1 MNKIVKYLKSRV
13 IFENRIQVD
22 WPIYL
27 VIFLEVGQLHESSKE
42 NLAHEAIDYILSR
55 FIKSHT
61 STIVTSIQRFSE
73 LVQDRAIKLRKID
86 TPVTELITLFA
97 IVYTQSNKSGNKYQH
112 MKPIKQLQDLENKLM
127 WYSLLMLCNQSF
139 NIPGHSKWN
148 EHLIRHV
155 DHDQLS
161 IYDSSNLNVIWE
173 SGIQFGLKLGLSLE
187 QRFLLSHVMKLVSS
201 NYNIYTFQSF
211 NTVLDYIL
219 KYQYDYLEITD
230 FSHEYFLFL
239 HLYSTS
245 PKKQLKMLLDDNP
258 KGCVETMCLTLSKLS
273 TLICTATGLAKEI
286 VNTYDALKKSW
297 FDTFSL
303 LLDYVVCYYLYE
315 NHNPK
320 DCAIVLRFFYDAIKI
335 PPEPEDL
342 VKPWIKDYKKQ
353 VVLIITR
360 KFHRIDIE
368 TFYEILTRFRVT
380 VLSKVAI
387 YDYFMKYQPSQVT
400 SLKDGVWQDL
410 MIVIFKSKDPP
421 KSIFLSLQRI
431 FLLYLQRNCG
441 FYFIS
446 DCLEMDLSGHGL
458 EYTLTK
464 EDSIISNFKNCIEHQ
479 SRALII
485 QKLHDNLINILNYI
499 PKLRLPSLLQAIMMD
514 ALIHAIVPGPS
525 LLVHSNRDGYCKQ
538 LIVSL
543 QTLSYQKDSTTYE
556 QLKISYQHC
565 YLWRI
570 LALISK
576 RILFEDLEFSNF
588 PYMVTTLMF
597 VFNKYCE
604 NVPGFQGY
612 AWEDRNLVSFI
623 EFCKKSKNIISRQ
636 YQNILNDDCSLLE
649 YTHIIKNLNNLNQL
663 FKNCNLE
670 ILSTEYIQAK
680 TQIFTDTAKDLTSIL
695 FLQLQ
700 IEEMDLKSS
709 YILNFLN
716 EHQVEVP
723 EGIRIQI
730 DSLINIYYKQ
740 ITGKNDQMCLIP
752 VLEPKDS
759 IKLNEFKSLCMD
771 ITETFGMFTSPI
783 SKGSN
788 CSVHKFL
795 AHFSLRENQLFDAC
809 LRKCMTEK
817 FQQLPDKQ
825 YLSMEEFVDCS
836 IDCFKVLEQICQ
848 GASTFAEIE
857 YINKQLTLQSLD
869 FDKIQTD
876 MKLFPP
882 LADQIKGNLG
892 VINLFQLLKI
902 SDYLVFIANVCKQYR
917 LLSCIASPEFSQLE
931 NIYSKLSDPENRNK
945 LTITQ
950 GTELLEQVNQIT
962 SYMPIQR
969 YQLFPILED
978 SAEFYRFLFDK
989 KLHNNRNSFDI
1000 QVNLITSE
1008 RQDEDYDD
1016 TVLTHLS
1023 IAYNYMIPLF
1033 DQEQTLSAFL
1043 KNYSLMKI
1051 GSETGYSQLRTVN
1064 NNITLIRRWFIIA
1077 EGETTEN
1084 VSQQLQDILETG
1096 HYEILLGN
1104 TDNQL
1109 DLGPLPSLISPAP
1122 SATKKQIASII
1133 LKYSASTNIAA
1144 MRNIK
1149 RDSVGPPPESPV
1161 EVDANSRPSFGAMH
1175 NRVDERLTTEKIDE
1189 FVRKLGFLEP
1199 SKLTEQR
1206 VKCISDF
1213 QYFHEMIRKMF
1224 EYLTQLAVLGH
1235 PNYQDKPITIHCSTE
1250 RVKLSEI
1257 LDKYALELTQW
1268 KESYAKIQNN
1278 VEFLLFFPIQRII
1291 STVSLM
1297 EARSWPQAA
1306 NQLSFLFKNDFN
1318 VFHLIE
1324 ATLTL
1329 EYSQIKMKL
1338 EEDKSKIISPA
1349 EVMSIVI
1356 SNITSNTDL
1365 FPKLLINSS
1374 RERGKSTIFGNKGD
1388 FAIIHQTQS
1397 IHRLHGCTQSQV
1409 LALIQRIY
1417 KLILPIESFQL
1428 LHCNADTS
1436 FEELSLF
1443 LARTNIFL
1451 KPTYCL
1457 IEVNKLPNILQE
1469 YTMKH
1474 IAESQREFKLI
1485 AAVHYIET
1493 AQSLLHELPGVKVEI
1508 HTHFDELT
1516 KMPQSTVFNEIEL
1529 VYGLEGDGKSHYIR
1543 KRIKPYHYNI
1553 VIPINEAF
1561 SVPAVIEKMNHTIP
1575 LDIDV
1580 CIYFNFTIT
1589 CQKGS
1594 DKKSKDYLEYE
1605 ELMRRVNWFF
1615 FDLLVLNY
1623 VSDSSSSLIFRVPSG
1638 LHWKLFIEV
1647 PSRPDINDSLLNL
1660 KDFQKEI
1667 PIFRIMGTP
1676 QHIGN
1681 DLLFEIDEDV
1691 QLICKYLQAYTE
1703 FLDKKGKGI
1712 NRLYDERKSARVI
1725 FSTQPNL
1732 PPEECHR
1739 LLNRYMEGHVKV
1751 RKILQKL
1758 FVRYMLRRCNV
1769 LEHLPYFTFNTGKGI
1784 IFDNESGKRVITD
1797 TRILGSTLIKT
1808 MIFEVNQ
1815 FCDPTCKEDWAKS
1828 EHQQLIYNTSGGG
1841 HTIKFLSLHP
1851 EKLKSDV
1858 RADFNSIG
1866 INIPSHTDLGTRQRL
1881 EDLLAHAISI
1891 ENSETISKLIKEEEY
1906 VLTVDFLLKMLNI
1919 HERRMCKYPVVLVG
1933 ETGVGKTKLL
1943 EFLSKLWNKTVHAAY
1958 YKVLDSIV
1966 DILKKKINEIFYP
1979 EQNQTTSTTSLDVLI
1994 ALNDAIS
2001 SRTVPTYDT
2010 TLKVSEELYKE
2021 IMKPLEGFCRTPAFN
2036 LLKIDRMIAEHA
2048 VKFPSPENTAR
2059 FLNEI
2064 LSAKPVD
2071 TFIKINVHSA
2081 LTPADIKLRF
2091 TEIIEK
2097 AEELAKPLIGSD
2109 TPKDMTYQSPIV
2121 TIFLDEINTSHCLG
2135 LFKEIVIDGYI
2146 DGEKLPENV
2155 FIVAAC
2161 NPHRSVTATLQ
2172 QDTKLEDWV
2181 LGWYYVRQIHP
2192 TLTRIL
2198 WDYGALNEFQEME
2211 YIKQKFAVSKLK
2223 TGLSDVALGDLSTQ
2237 IGQAQQLV
2245 RNFAENQLHKVG
2257 FSAEESK
2264 IRAKSCVSQRD
2275 IQRVFKITEFL
2286 NSIDQDKISKDID
2299 IENCII
2305 VAIGLVY
2312 YLRLDE
2318 FFRSKFNNEMDKSF
2332 GMTFCKTL
2340 NKYINNF
2347 IDNVKVPAGIAK
2359 TKALKEN
2366 LFATL
2371 ICTMSKI
2378 PLIIVGA
2385 PGTSKTLS
2393 FNLAI
2398 SNVKGGESPKDYFRN
2413 KMFPA
2418 LEPHYYQC
2426 SRRSTSN
2433 EIENVFKI
2441 AIKRQETHDEANLNV
2456 FSVVFM
2462 DEAGLPEESH
2472 ESLKV
2477 LHYFLDRP
2485 KVSFVAISNHILDA
2499 AKSNRAINL
2508 FRPQQQDDLYTLATG
2523 CYTRLGSRSQSV
2535 VGINQ
2540 SVVGRNQHF
2549 ISRLCLPYEELMK
2562 QQMLSKFFG
2571 LRDFIHMIS
2580 YLRRNRDKTD
2590 PQEELVLRA
2599 IERNFNGREKEKFA
2613 EIASLF
2619 ITKEVYSKHSRNIIE
2634 VLRESLE
2641 DKSIRPVDRKNK
2653 QGEEEELIEVRYKMI
2668 IDPSEDDSLTRLLYH
2683 YNILNIQDTRMFI
2696 GSDFPGD
2703 GELQKV
2709 ILISAIKHAAAEGKT
2724 VILSQADE
2732 IYENFYDL
2740 FNQNYK
2746 QVEDNKGRRY
2756 YANIAIGSHSK
2767 PCRVDPNFQCIVHI
2781 QKSFLEYAPQPF
2793 LNRFEKFYV
2802 SQKDLLRASLEALP
2816 PCMEIVVNRTIEKV
2830 FSLIN

>member
-13 IFENRIQVD
+13 IFENRIQID
-22 WPIYL
+22 WAIYL
-27 VIFLEVGQLHESSKE
+27 VIFLEIGQLYDGSKE
-42 NLAHEAIDYILSR
+42 NQAHEAIDYILNR
-55 FIKSHT
+55 FLKSPH
-61 STIVTSIQRFSE
+61 STIVISIQRFSE
-73 LVQDRAIKLRKID
+73 LVQDRAFKLRKID
-86 TPVTELITLFA
+86 SPVNELITLFA
-97 IVYTQSNKSGNKYQH
+97 IEYTQCHKSGNKYHH
-112 MKPIKQLQDLENKLM
+112 MKPITKLQDLENKLM
-127 WYSLLMLCNQSF
+127 WYSVLMLCNQSF
-139 NIPGHSKWN
+139 HIPGHSKWN

-173 SGIQFGLKLGLSLE
+173 FGIQFGLKLGLSLE

-201 NYNIYTFQSF
+201 NSNIYTFQNF
-211 NTVLDYIL
+211 NTILDYIL

-230 FSHEYFLFL
+230 FSHEYYLFL
-239 HLYSTS
+239 YQYSTS
-245 PKKQLKMLLDDNP
+245 SKKQMKSLLDDNP
-258 KGCVETMCLTLSKLS
+258 KGCVETMCVTLSKLS
-273 TLICTATGLAKEI
+273 TLICTATGVAKDLI
-286 VNTYDALKKSW
+286 NPYDALKKSW

-303 LLDYVVCYYLYE
+303 LLDNVVCYYLYE
-315 NHNPK
+315 TYNPK

-335 PPEPEDL
+335 PPAPEEL
-342 VKPWIKDYKKQ
+342 VKPWIKEYKKQ
-353 VVLIITR
+353 VVLMITR

-368 TFYEILTRFRVT
+368 TFHEILTRFRVT
-380 VLSKVAI
+380 VLSKTAI
-387 YDYFMKYQPSQVT
+387 YDYFTKYQPSQGT
-400 SLKDGVWQDL
+400 CLKDHVWQEL
-410 MIVIFKSKDPP
+410 MVTLFKPKDPP
-421 KSIFLSLQRI
+421 KSIFLSLQKI
-431 FLLYLQRNCG
+431 FDLYLQRNCG
-441 FYFIS
+441 FQFIC
-446 DCLEMDLSGHGL
+446 DCLELDLPGYGV
-458 EYTLTK
+458 EYILAK
-464 EDSIISNFKNCIEHQ
+464 EDTMVSNFKNFIEQRSH
-479 SRALII
+479 ALLIN
-485 QKLHDNLINILNYI
+485 KLHNNLMQILNYI
-499 PKLRLPSLLQAIMMD
+499 PKLRLPSLLQAIVMD

-525 LLVHSNRDGYCKQ
+525 LLVHNNKDGYCKQ

-543 QTLSYQKDSTTYE
+543 QTLSYQKDNTTYE
-556 QLKISYQHC
+556 QLKISYQHY
-565 YLWRI
+565 YLWKTI
-570 LALISK
+570 ALISK
-576 RILFEDLEFSNF
+576 RILFEDLEWSNF

-597 VFNKYCE
+597 VFNKYCD
-604 NVPGFQGY
+604 NVIGFQGY
-612 AWEDRNLVSFI
+612 AWEDSNLVCFI
-623 EFCKKSKNIISRQ
+623 DFCKKSGDIISRR
-636 YQNILNDDCSLLE
+636 YQDILNDDCSLLE
-649 YTHIIKNLNNLNQL
+649 YTNILNNLTNLNQL

-670 ILSTEYIQAK
+670 ILSTEIIQVK
-680 TQIFTDTAKDLTSIL
+680 IGIFTDTAKGLTSTI

-700 IEEMDLKSS
+700 IEDMDAKSS
-709 YILNFLN
+709 YILSFLN
-716 EHQVEVP
+716 DHQVEVS
-723 EGIRIQI
+723 EGIRMEIE
-730 DSLINIYYKQ
+730 SLVNICYKQ
-740 ITGKNDQMCLIP
+740 VTGKNDQICLIP
-752 VLEPKDS
+752 VLEPKDT
-759 IKLNEFKSLCMD
+759 IKLKEFKSRCVD

-783 SKGSN
+783 SEGSN

-809 LRKCMTEK
+809 LRKCMAEK
-817 FQQLPDKQ
+817 LSQISGKQ
-825 YLSMEEFVDCS
+825 YFSMEEFVECS
-836 IDCFKVLEQICQ
+836 FDCFEVLNRICQ
-848 GASTFAEIE
+848 GVSTYAEIE
-857 YINKQLTLQSLD
+857 YINEHLTLQSLD

-902 SDYLVFIANVCKQYR
+902 SDYLVYIANVCKQYR

-931 NIYSKLSDPENRNK
+931 NICSKLSNRDNRLT
-945 LTITQ
+945 LTIIQ

-978 SAEFYRFLFDK
+978 SAEFYKFLFDK
-989 KLHNNRNSFDI
+989 KLHNNRDSFDI

-1084 VSQQLQDILETG
+1084 VSQQLQDIIDTG
-1096 HYEILLGN
+1096 QYEILLGN
-1104 TDNQL
+1104 SDNPL
-1109 DLGPLPSLISPAP
+1109 DLGPLPSLASPAP

-1149 RDSVGPPPESPV
+1149 RDSVVPPPESS
-1161 EVDANSRPSFGAMH
+1161 VDVDTNSRRSFDAVH
-1175 NRVDERLTTEKIDE
+1175 NRVAERLTTEKIDE

-1199 SKLTEQR
+1199 TKLTEQR

-1224 EYLTQLAVLGH
+1224 EYLTQLVVLGH

-1268 KESYAKIQNN
+1268 QESYAKIQKN

-1297 EARSWPQAA
+1297 EAKSWSQAA

-1318 VFHLIE
+1318 VFQLIE
-1324 ATLTL
+1324 ATLL
-1329 EYSQIKMKL
+1329 QEYYQIKMKL
-1338 EEDKSKIISPA
+1338 EEDKDKIISPA

-1365 FPKLLINSS
+1365 SPKLLISS
-1374 RERGKSTIFGNKGD
+1374 STRDRSKSTFRGPQGD
-1388 FAIIHQTQS
+1388 FAIIHQTQN

-1417 KLILPIESFQL
+1417 KNLLIESYQL

-1474 IAESQREFKLI
+1474 IAESQRESKLI

-1508 HTHFDELT
+1508 HTHLDQPTVIPKNAKSIVFD
-1516 KMPQSTVFNEIEL
+1516 EIEL

-1543 KRIKPYHYNI
+1543 NRIKPYQYNI

-1589 CQKGS
+1589 CQKDS

-1647 PSRPDINDSLLNL
+1647 PSRPDISNSLVNL
-1660 KDFQKEI
+1660 THFRREI
-1667 PIFRIMGTP
+1667 PIFSIMGTP
-1676 QHIGN
+1676 QYIGN
-1681 DLLFEIDEDV
+1681 DVLFEIDDDV

-1712 NRLYDERKSARVI
+1712 NRLYDDRKQARVI

-1732 PPEECHR
+1732 PPEECYR
-1739 LLNRYMEGHVKV
+1739 LLDRYMEAHVKV

-1784 IFDNESGKRVITD
+1784 ILANESEKKVITD
-1797 TRILGSTLIKT
+1797 TRILGSTLMRT
-1808 MIFEVNQ
+1808 MILEVNQ
-1815 FCDPTCKEDWAKS
+1815 FCDPTCKEDWERS
-1828 EHQQLIYNTSGGG
+1828 EHQQLIYNTTGGG

-1851 EKLKSDV
+1851 EKLNSDV

-1866 INIPSHTDLGTRQRL
+1866 INIPSHTDLGTRKRL
-1881 EDLLAHAISI
+1881 EELLAHAISI
-1891 ENSETISKLIKEEEY
+1891 EKTETISKLIEEEEY

-1943 EFLSKLWNKTVHAAY
+1943 EFLSKLWNKTLHAAY
-1958 YKVLDSIV
+1958 YKALDSII
-1966 DILKKKINEIFYP
+1966 DILKKRINQIFYP
-1979 EQNQTTSTTSLDVLI
+1979 EQNLAPTTTSLEILL

-2001 SRTVPTYDT
+2001 SRTVPTYET
-2010 TLKVSEELYKE
+2010 TLKCCVELYEE

-2036 LLKIDRMIAEHA
+2036 LLKIDRVIAEQA
-2048 VKFPSPENTAR
+2048 VKFYNPENTAR

-2081 LTPADIKLRF
+2081 LTPTDIKLRF

-2097 AEELAKPLIGSD
+2097 ATELSKPLIGSD
-2109 TPKDMTYQSPIV
+2109 TPKDMTYQAPIV

-2146 DGEKLPENV
+2146 DGEKLPDNV

-2172 QDTKLEDWV
+2172 QDTKLEDWI

-2211 YIKQKFAVSKLK
+2211 YIKQKFAVSNLK
-2223 TGLSDVALGDLSTQ
+2223 TGLTDASLGDLSSQ

-2245 RNFAENQLHKVG
+2245 RIFAENQLIKVG
-2257 FSAEESK
+2257 FPSEESK

-2286 NSIDQDKISKDID
+2286 HSIDQDKISSEID
-2299 IENCII
+2299 IEHCIL

-2318 FFRSKFNNEMDKSF
+2318 FFRSKFSNEMDKSF
-2332 GMTFCKTL
+2332 GLTFCKTL
-2340 NKYINNF
+2340 NVYIDRF

-2398 SNVKGGESPKDYFRN
+2398 SNVKGGESPKEYFRN

-2499 AKSNRAINL
+2499 AKSNRAINV
-2508 FRPQQQDDLYTLATG
+2508 FRPQQQDDLFTLATG
-2523 CYTRLGSRSQSV
+2523 CYTRFVHKRRSV
-2535 VGINQ
+2535 VIR
-2540 SVVGRNQHF
+2540 SKHF
-2549 ISRLCLPYEELMK
+2549 ISRLCVPYEDLMK
-2562 QQMLSKFFG
+2562 QPALSKFFG

-2580 YLRRNRDKTD
+2580 YLRRNRDKSD

-2599 IERNFNGREKEKFA
+2599 VERNFNGQETEKFA
-2613 EIASLF
+2613 KIAGLF
-2619 ITKEVYSKHSRNIIE
+2619 VTNEVYNKHSRNIIE

-2641 DKSIRPVDRKNK
+2641 DKSIRPVNRKNK

-2683 YNILNIQDTRMFI
+2683 YNILNIKDTRMFI

-2802 SQKDLLRASLEALP
+2802 SQKDLLRASLKALP
-2816 PCMEIVVNRTIEKV
+2816 PCMEIMVNRTIEKV
-2830 FSLIN
+2830 FS